1 MSEKESATGERE
13 ESSSDEQNLH
23 KDWTK
28 GPILKNLLLLSW
40 PMVVMESLYVV
51 SQFYDMIWV
60 GRIGASSVAGV
71 GIASIVLIFIMSID
85 YGLIIGVRAMIA
97 RHVGSH
103 DMAGAGYVAGQAFLL
118 AAIWGAVMTVI
129 GYFVSGPIMGLFG
142 AHPDVVREGTKYLW
156 LMFAGWVPLEI
167 LVMGLYVI
175 QATGDT
181 MRPMIIEFLIR
192 VFHVIVCPLLV
203 MGYWGFPRM
212 GVEGAAL
219 ANVLSQVL
227 GAAMGLWLL
236 LAGRTRLHLK
246 PGDFSMS
253 PQTMVR
259 ILKIGVPAVAMQFQ
273 RSFGTIALAWL
284 IVPFGTLAVAAHSL
298 VAKIDMCLFMP
309 SVGLGSGAAVL
320 VGQNLGAHQPRR
332 AERGAWLAVGF
343 VELFLLVSSLAIF
356 LWPAQIMEIFTPD
369 EDLIGVGVVFLKI
382 AAISY
387 ILLAPAAVLQSC
399 IAGAGDTLPN
409 MIISIGVIWAVQIPL
424 AYFLPKVGDL
434 GVLGV
439 RWAIVASALAGAAGY
454 LFYFS
459 LGRWKRKRI

>member
-1 MSEKESATGERE
+1 MEKLESIKKGIEDADSGDKT
-13 ESSSDEQNLH
+13 LH

-40 PMVVMESLYVV
+40 PMVVMESLYVI

-60 GRIGASSVAGV
+60 GRIGAASVAGV
-71 GIASIVLIFIMSID
+71 GIASIVLIFVMSID

-97 RHVGSH
+97 RHVGSR

-118 AAIWGAVMTVI
+118 AAIWGGVMTVI
-129 GYFVSGPIMGLFG
+129 GYFVSEPIMGLFG
-142 AHPDVVREGTKYLW
+142 AQSDVVREGTKYLW

-181 MRPMIIEFLIR
+181 MRPMTIEFLIR
-192 VFHVIVCPLLV
+192 VFHVVVCPLLV

-212 GVEGAAL
+212 GVEGAAI
-219 ANVLSQVL
+219 ANVASQVL
-227 GAAMGLWLL
+227 GAIMGLWLL
-236 LAGRTRLHLK
+236 LAGRTRLRLTL
-246 PGDFSMS
+246 GDFRMS
-253 PQTMVR
+253 PHTMVR
-259 ILKIGVPAVAMQFQ
+259 ILKIGLPAVAMQLQ
-273 RSFGTIALAWL
+273 RSFGTIFLAWL

-332 AERGAWLAVGF
+332 AEKGAWLAVGF
-343 VELFLLVSSLAIF
+343 VELFLLLSSLVIV
-356 LWPAQIMEIFTPD
+356 LWPAEIMTIFTPD
-369 EDLIGVGVVFLKI
+369 RELINVGVVFLRI

-387 ILLAPAAVLQSC
+387 ILLAPAAVFQSC

-424 AYFLPKVGDL
+424 AIFLPRFNGL

-439 RWAIVASALAGAAGY
+439 RWAIVASALAGAIGY
-454 LFYFS
+454 LVYFS
-459 LGRWKRKRI
+459 LGRWKNKRI